1 MKLCW
6 LKLIAKI
13 DSHSLF
19 DFISE
24 SFNVKL
30 NFNFVSTS
38 FFFTLVFLRLNLVVV
53 SEWKSARR
61 YLGHLTLTVN
71 HCILDFSRE
80 AVFEEIKVG
89 STIDFSLELDWL
101 ICPQTQRFQV
111 ALEILASLFLKQ
123 LRLTER
129 LA

>member
-80 AVFEEIKVG
+80 AVFEKIKVG

-101 ICPQTQRFQV
+101 I
-111 ALEILASLFLKQ
+111 
-123 LRLTER
+123 
-129 LA
+129 